1 MYSLMLSII
10 YLAFMSLGL
19 PDALLGSAWPIM
31 RQDLSVPLSYMGII
45 YMIVCSGTIISSLL
59 SDRILRRFSTGVVT
73 AVSVGMT
80 MLALFGFSVAGNFY
94 LICLIAIPY
103 GLGAGAVDAALNN
116 YVALHY
122 SSKHMSWLHASWGIG
137 VTISP
142 YIMSYSLG
150 TKYGWE
156 GGYFSAGVIQLVLT
170 TFLFAVLPIWKK
182 AATKRGVE
190 EVKPKVLSVRQALR
204 FKGFPLMLIS
214 FFCYCALE
222 QTAIIWATSYLNGS
236 RGVDPKTA
244 ASFGSMFCIGITV
257 GRILLGFIADRL
269 GDRFMIRAG
278 CLVTIFGI
286 LLVGLPIS
294 SPLPALIGLVVIGF
308 GNSPIYPCIIHL
320 TPDSFGRENSQ
331 SLVGKQMAMAYFGN
345 TLMPPLFGVLAQFTS
360 LSLYPIYLAAFGVVM
375 LVSFELMVKKVDAA
389 KSEAKTL

>member
-10 YLAFMSLGL
+10 YLAFTSLGL
-19 PDALLGSAWPIM
+19 PDSLLGSAWPIM
-31 RQDLSVPLSYMGII
+31 RQDLGVPLSYMGII

-73 AVSVGMT
+73 AVSVGVT

-94 LICLIAIPY
+94 LICLIALPY

-122 SSKHMSWLHASWGIG
+122 SSKHMTWLHASWGVG

-150 TKYGWE
+150 TKYSWE
-156 GGYFSAGVIQLVLT
+156 GGYFIAGIIQLCLT
-170 TFLFAVLPIWKK
+170 LILFASLPVWKK
-182 AATKRGVE
+182 AANKRGEE
-190 EVKPKVLSVRQALR
+190 EVKPKILSVRQALK
-204 FKGFPLMLIS
+204 FKGFPLMLVS

-236 RGVDPKTA
+236 RGVDPQTA

-257 GRILLGFIADRL
+257 GRILLGFITDRF

-278 CLVTIFGI
+278 CAVTLFGI
-286 LLVGLPIS
+286 MLVGLPIGS
-294 SPLPALIGLVVIGF
+294 TLPALIGLIVIGI
-308 GNSPIYPCIIHL
+308 GNSPIYPCIIHS
-320 TPDSFGRENSQ
+320 TPDNFGRENSQ

-345 TLMPPLFGVLAQFTS
+345 TLMPPLFGVLAQHTS
-360 LSLYPIYLAAFGVVM
+360 LSLYPIYLAFFGIIM
-375 LVSFELMVKKVDAA
+375 IVSHEIMVKRVDAS
-389 KSEAKTL
+389 KIEAKNE

>member
-10 YLAFMSLGL
+10 YLAFTSLGL
-19 PDALLGSAWPIM
+19 PDSLLGSAWPIM

-122 SSKHMSWLHASWGIG
+122 SSKHMTWLHASWGVG

-156 GGYFSAGVIQLVLT
+156 GGYFSAGVIQLVIT
-170 TFLFAVLPIWKK
+170 VILFAVLPIWKK
-182 AATKRGVE
+182 TAEKRETE
-190 EVKPKVLSVRQALR
+190 EDKPKVLTIRQALKL
-204 FKGFPLMLIS
+204 KGFPLMLVS

-269 GDRFMIRAG
+269 GDRSMIRAG
-278 CLVTIFGI
+278 CVVTLLGI
-286 LLVGLPIS
+286 LLVGLPIE
-294 SPLPALIGLVVIGF
+294 SPLPAFIGLVVIGF
-308 GNSPIYPCIIHL
+308 GNSPIYPCIIHS
-320 TPDSFGRENSQ
+320 TPDSFGRDNSQ

-360 LSLYPIYLAAFGVVM
+360 LSLYPIYLAFFGVVM
-375 LVSFELMVKKVDAA
+375 LVSHELMIKKVDAA
-389 KSEAKTL
+389 KREAKTE

>member
-10 YLAFMSLGL
+10 YLAFASLGL

-31 RQDLSVPLSYMGII
+31 RQDLGVPLSYMGII

-59 SDRILRRFSTGVVT
+59 SDRILRKFSTGVVT

-122 SSKHMSWLHASWGIG
+122 SSKHMSWLHASWGVG

-156 GGYFSAGVIQLVLT
+156 GGYFNAGVIQLVLT
-170 TFLFAVLPIWKK
+170 AFLFAVLPIWKK
-182 AATKRGVE
+182 AATKRGEE
-190 EVKPKVLSVRQALR
+190 EVKPKVLSVRQALK
-204 FKGFPLMLIS
+204 FKGFPLMLVS

-244 ASFGSMFCIGITV
+244 ASYGSMFCIGITV

-278 CLVTIFGI
+278 CAVTLFGI
-286 LLVGLPIS
+286 LLVGLPVS
-294 SPLPALIGLVVIGF
+294 SPLPALIGLIVIGF
-308 GNSPIYPCIIHL
+308 GDSPIYPCIIHL
-320 TPDSFGRENSQ
+320 TPENFGRENSQ

-345 TLMPPLFGVLAQFTS
+345 TLMPPLFGVLAQFTN
-360 LSLYPIYLAAFGVVM
+360 LSLYPIYLAVFGVIM
-375 LVSFELMVKKVDAA
+375 LVSFEMMVKKVDAA
-389 KSEAKTL
+389 KSESKTE

>member
-10 YLAFMSLGL
+10 YLAFTSLGL
-19 PDALLGSAWPIM
+19 PDSLLGSAWPVM

-45 YMIVCSGTIISSLL
+45 YMIVCSGTIISSLF
-59 SDRILRRFSTGVVT
+59 SDRILRRFSTGLVT

-80 MLALFGFSVAGNFY
+80 MLALFGFSFVGNFY
-94 LICLIAIPY
+94 LICLIAFPY

-122 SSKHMSWLHASWGIG
+122 SSKHMTWLHASWGVG

-156 GGYFSAGVIQLVLT
+156 GGYFSAGVIQLVIT
-170 TFLFAVLPIWKK
+170 VILFAVLPVWKK
-182 AATKRGVE
+182 AAKKRDE
-190 EVKPKVLSVRQALR
+190 EETKPKVLTIRQALK
-204 FKGFPLMLIS
+204 FKGFPLMLVS

-278 CLVTIFGI
+278 CIVTLIGI
-286 LLVGLPIS
+286 IMVGLPINS
-294 SPLPALIGLVVIGF
+294 RLPALIGLIVIGF
-308 GNSPIYPCIIHL
+308 GNSPIYPCIIHC

-360 LSLYPIYLAAFGVVM
+360 LSLYPIYLAVFGVIM
-375 LVSFELMVKKVDAA
+375 LVSHELMVKQVDAS
-389 KSEAKTL
+389 KREAKTE

>member
-1 MYSLMLSII
+1 MLSII
-10 YLAFMSLGL
+10 YLAFTSLGL
-19 PDALLGSAWPIM
+19 PDSLLGSAWPIM

-45 YMIVCSGTIISSLL
+45 YMIVCSGTIISILL

-122 SSKHMSWLHASWGIG
+122 SSKHMTWLHASWGVG

-156 GGYFSAGVIQLVLT
+156 GGYFSAGVIQLVIT
-170 TFLFAVLPIWKK
+170 VILFAVLPIWKK
-182 AATKRGVE
+182 TAEKRETE
-190 EVKPKVLSVRQALR
+190 EDKPKVLTIRQALKL
-204 FKGFPLMLIS
+204 KGFPLMLVS

-269 GDRFMIRAG
+269 GDRSMIRAG
-278 CLVTIFGI
+278 CVVTLLGI
-286 LLVGLPIS
+286 LLVGLPIE
-294 SPLPALIGLVVIGF
+294 SPLPAFIGLVVIGF
-308 GNSPIYPCIIHL
+308 GNSPIYPCIIHS
-320 TPDSFGRENSQ
+320 TPDSFGRDNSQ

-360 LSLYPIYLAAFGVVM
+360 LSLYPIYLAFFGVVM
-375 LVSFELMVKKVDAA
+375 LVSHELMIKKVDAA
-389 KSEAKTL
+389 KREAKTE